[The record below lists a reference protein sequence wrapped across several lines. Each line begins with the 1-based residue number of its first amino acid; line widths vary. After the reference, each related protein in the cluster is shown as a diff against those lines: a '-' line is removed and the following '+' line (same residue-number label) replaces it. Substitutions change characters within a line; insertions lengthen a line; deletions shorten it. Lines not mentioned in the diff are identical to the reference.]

1 MTLAM
6 KRLSDIIADE
16 LRDEL
21 KSLLSE
27 CTEAQ
32 NAFFHRSYPAGLETI
47 SEDTLRS
54 VIALCRRTIARNE
67 GAV

>member
-21 KSLLSE
+21 KSLLLE

-32 NAFFHRSYPAGLETI
+32 NAFFHRSYPGGMETMTD
-47 SEDTLRS
+47 DTLRN